1 MKPRT
6 LTVKIDQ
13 LEVGTLTESG
23 AVWRFDYA
31 DAWLQHPQS
40 FDLSPHLPRQQSSIV
55 DGASQRPVQWYFD
68 NLLPEEN
75 TRVLM
80 AKDAQLDAAD
90 AFALLRHY
98 GAESAGSITL
108 LPPGRELAPV
118 GQLKPLSLRRLQSRI
133 DRLPQVPLSHGAG
146 KRMSL
151 AGAQHKLAVVLQG
164 GALFEP
170 TGPQPSTHILK
181 PNHPDGD
188 YPHSAINEWFTM
200 RLAHSVGLDVPK
212 VHRLYAP
219 TPVYVVDRF
228 DRITLNGQVMR
239 AHAIDC
245 CQLLGI
251 DRSFKYAEGRVSN
264 LAQAAALCRSP
275 ALVRPKLFSW
285 LVFNVLIGNS
295 DAHLKNISFLVSHE
309 GVQLAPFYDLL
320 SIGVYDSP
328 AYDKNRWPDL
338 TELAWPLGRVVKFSK
353 INATVLAKAGEELGL
368 SPSTTERVLQRMCK
382 QVVSNAHALYDEVGQ
397 GNAELLKAQPEL
409 ASTFAGEL
417 RCLRAIIHGVI
428 QPMAAALS
436 NQ

>member
-6 LTVKIDQ
+6 LRVMIDQ
-13 LEVGTLTESG
+13 QEVGTLMESG

-31 DAWLQHPQS
+31 DSWLDHPMS
-40 FDLSPHLPRQQSSIV
+40 FDLSPHLPRQARSIT
-55 DGASQRPVQWYFD
+55 DGASLRPVQWYFD

-75 TRVLM
+75 ARVLM
-80 AKDAQLDAAD
+80 AKDARLDSAD
-90 AFALLRHY
+90 AFGLLRHY

-108 LPPGRELAPV
+108 LPLGVEPV
-118 GQLKPLSLRRLQSRI
+118 LGGELKPLSFRRLQTRI
-133 DRLPQVPLSHGAG
+133 DRLPQVPLSHGAS

-151 AGAQHKLAVVLQG
+151 AGAQHKLAVVLQDG
-164 GALFEP
+164 NLFEP
-170 TGPQPSTHILK
+170 TGAQPSTHILK

-200 RLAHSVGLDVPK
+200 RLAKRMDLDVPN
-212 VHRLYAP
+212 VHRLYVP

-228 DRITLNGQVMR
+228 DRAVVGGTVVR
-239 AHAIDC
+239 RHAIDC

-251 DRSFKYAEGRVSN
+251 DRSFKYAEGSMEN
-264 LAQAAALCRSP
+264 LAKAANACRSP

-285 LVFNVLIGNS
+285 LLFNMLVGNS
-295 DAHLKNISFLVSHE
+295 DSHLKNISFLVSDE

-320 SIGVYDSP
+320 CIGVYDSP

-338 TELAWPLGRVVKFSK
+338 TELAWPLGRISRFSK
-353 INATVLAKAGEELGL
+353 VNASVLTKAGAALGL
-368 SPSTTERVLQRMCK
+368 GEQITHRIVQTLCK
-382 QVVSNAHALYDEVGQ
+382 RIVEQAQALYTEVEQ
-397 GNAELLKAQPEL
+397 VNAAILTTKPEL

-428 QPMAAALS
+428 QPMAAAQS
-436 NQ
+436 Q